1 MASTIYKINML
12 DNTNKISNIYVFIG
26 FNATKDELDDLNDD
40 EKFKSTLADDKDFL
54 IKDKLIFDIDE
65 ISSIKADNIKVGF
78 LDESIHSDDNIFS
91 IKLKI
96 VQNISKQDFSM
107 EEMYLFCFTEKIL
120 HSSSIYDNLTQSNN
134 IILNK
139 ERIDN
144 YFKNI
149 EGYEAMIEPLAD
161 KPEYTYDDI
170 FELKLDDMTVLTK
183 TAIGQKFFIVS
194 GEYPFAIDP
203 YEASFIDPYL
213 QKSSNEITTLNSH
226 LLLNVAN
233 VIHKNNIFL
242 CLASNVLEFNKD
254 IPEEYLIKIYFPF
267 LYKKDINSS
276 AILDEKK
283 EELIAHTYSY
293 ITTSTLGNFKNVN
306 MFYDI
311 NAEKNKELEYKQ
323 SGIQYIKLVLKPDN
337 VIKIP
342 LDIIFK
348 LIHATELNPL
358 IKYNISSR
366 QENVYRLY
374 TDKMTTGGE
383 KIPYLQKS
391 TIIKLMKNIG
401 KTKSVSVF
409 IDYKMEDSCSFICE
423 FEENGDI
430 TMIADFANI
439 VPIVNDFEKINQVFM
454 NASNP
459 ILEVVQTFFEQNG
472 YKISKFNSLLD
483 DNVDVK
489 EIIYKSVLNV
499 KTELRLDEFK
509 GCINSVFTVIDENES
524 GMQLRFKRVKN
535 FNKLDSQ
542 QIYVIEQNKK
552 GVPLQ
557 EIVDGLMENFELS
570 DSDARQYISD
580 IINELQVERGVK
592 KREIE
597 IKVNPGFETNILV
610 DRIKN
615 ELIAT
620 VSNIDNILYLN
631 TIPIYIDT
639 LLRLGIDVT
648 TTNYPAE
655 LIAELCSNDDIED
668 TIFKDDIIAISE
680 EDAEHQKTPV
690 LNDVDETVVYEPG
703 LTNLENVDE
712 TKPKLKSVFDLM
724 GNDEDDESSV
734 ESEQEGGVEKSEA
747 DVDTPVVEDST
758 VVSEPEV
765 VDETV
770 ATEPELVDTP
780 VAKESDVVLKPDIVA
795 EGPKK
800 KVVPKKLN
808 NIDGT
813 SLTHPYIFQKRME
826 DRAAS
831 IFATLKDDK
840 FNSYSRMCPSNV
852 RRQPV
857 IINKDELD
865 KINENYPGYLNEEN
879 GDIINYKSNSENK
892 ENPED
897 FYYVCPRYWC
907 LLTDTMI
914 SDADVAAGKCGDIIP
929 RDAKKI
935 EPGQYVYEFSHP
947 SEHIGTEGEYIKHYP
962 GFHKDSTKD
971 GKCIPCCYKN
981 WNTPKQID
989 KRKSCQGDT
998 EEDVEGEESPS
1009 KPEPVD
1015 DQYIKSAEKFPLA
1028 PGRWGHLP
1036 PIMQKFFHDVG
1047 AECKISKSSKSKTS
1061 CLLRHGIEY
1070 NEKKSF
1076 VSCIADALFYA
1087 EHNEDG
1093 EIMAIPETM
1102 RTKKSKQMSMS
1113 MIEIIINSI
1122 NIDSFM
1128 TFQNA
1133 TLIENFAE
1141 EINYSDDDIEQ
1152 VFESAP
1158 QKYKESK
1165 LYKKSKHNAFDK
1177 KLFIKAMNAFENF
1190 IKFLLDEDEIVNYT
1204 YLWDIICSPNPLLFK
1219 NGVNLVI
1226 LSIPEN
1232 DGTNNVDFI
1241 CPSNHYS
1248 NTNFDTRKRTL
1259 FIIERDNVFEP
1270 VYEYKDIETKI
1281 LVNKT
1286 FSEYDR
1292 QLSKNIR
1299 SLFTKIIKPIIQRN
1313 CSPEK
1318 STNMYHFNSPVLL
1331 ETLIKQLNAREYTIN
1346 KQILNLRGKVVG
1358 IISTDNKGIQG
1369 FLPCYPSSISSTYD
1383 YDYDYITDDS
1393 IWNSYSQTLS
1403 FLNRWFKIKKTNKTN
1418 KPGNEPNNLNT
1429 CQPSDAFCKVVE
1441 DNMIVGFLT
1450 NTNQFIQITTP
1461 QPNIVN
1467 DNLNVINNNNYL
1479 IADIIQTSS
1488 NKVDTS
1494 RVEYTNK
1501 IKFEY
1506 NFYNAFRNTIRIFL
1520 NEYANISQNNE
1531 IQSTIARQMTYNN
1544 KLTSI
1549 VTKLMAIAKNLIE
1562 FADDIDYSTFKEI
1575 TTCSVYSED
1584 KCNEKNPF
1592 CIYKGNN
1599 CTLVIPRLNLVT
1611 KEDNQTIY
1619 FTRLADELIRYNHIK
1634 SFVFQKNNYL
1644 IFEKIGY
1651 NLGKNEIIMLQSLL
1665 TQEYFERLIAGN
1677 TNKYII
1683 NNAYD
1688 TTNPK
1693 YREYYNAPL
1702 TLNDIIHPE
1711 EEAEIVLKR
1720 HQITSIIW
1728 RKCFMSDSVEVEYPA
1743 SNSGTFRFIID
1754 IIEKTKQISLTDGQI
1769 RDDLDELYLNYSS
1782 KYKSQLTNILISQ
1795 GKKSMGDQ
1803 INAGTLKFK
1812 YLIQSESY
1820 YLTNMDMWL
1829 LLDKYQVPSIFI
1841 SPTNLLET
1849 GFNEKIFVCYAEEE
1863 VKNFVFIICSAI
1875 KQETPSIYKV
1885 VEHDNSILIK
1895 VDELKECID
1904 EVGNALTNKIE
1915 IEHFINVFAVEL
1927 TTKYKPKQRGHR
1939 ANPAD
1944 LSFKIVDAIQKEPES
1959 PKSPK
1964 ISPPKLEQT
1973 VREEVVEFIPE
1984 KKQRKTKKVVQ
1995 KQKNRTGTRKPKPKQ
2010 QLSSSDIE
2018 VEA

>member
-1 MASTIYKINML
+1 MASMIYKINVL
-12 DNTNKISNIYVFIG
+12 DNTNKISNIYVFLG
-26 FNATKDELDDLNDD
+26 FNATEDEYDNLNDN
-40 EKFKSTLADDKDFL
+40 EKFKAMLSDDADFL
-54 IKDKLIFDIDE
+54 IQDKLIFDVDE
-65 ISSIKADNIKVGF
+65 IANIKSNNIEVTF
-78 LDESIHSDDNIFS
+78 LNESIHLDDNIYS

-96 VQNISKQDFSM
+96 IQYISKQSFSM
-107 EEMYLFCFTEKIL
+107 EEMYLFCYTERTLI
-120 HSSSIYDNLTQSNN
+120 STSIYDNLTQTNN
-134 IILNK
+134 IILDK
-139 ERIDN
+139 DRINN

-149 EGYEAMIEPLAD
+149 EGYESMIEPLED

-170 FELKLDDMTVLTK
+170 FELKLDDKIVLIKTV
-183 TAIGQKFFIVS
+183 IGQKFFIVS
-194 GEYPFAIDP
+194 GEYPFTIDP

-226 LLLNVAN
+226 LLLNVASVVN
-233 VIHKNNIFL
+233 KNNIYL
-242 CLASNVLEFNKD
+242 CLANNVLEYNKD
-254 IPEEYLIKIYFPF
+254 IPEEYLIKIYYPF

-276 AILDEKK
+276 AVLNEKK
-283 EELIAHTYSY
+283 EELIKTSYSY
-293 ITTSTLGNFKNVN
+293 ITISALGNFKNVN

-311 NAEKNKELEYKQ
+311 NSEKNKDLEYKQ
-323 SGIQYIKLVLKPDN
+323 QGIQYIKIVLKPKN
-337 VIKIP
+337 EIKIP

-348 LIHATELNPL
+348 LIHATELSPF
-358 IKYNISSR
+358 IKYNISAR
-366 QENVYRLY
+366 QENIYRLY
-374 TDKMTTGGE
+374 TDKITKDGE

-391 TIIKLMKNIG
+391 TIFKLMKNVG

-409 IDYKMEDSCSFICE
+409 IDYKMENSCSFICE

-430 TMIADFANI
+430 TMIADFIDI
-439 VPIVNDFEKINQVFM
+439 VPIVNDFEKINQVFLQ
-454 NASNP
+454 ASNP
-459 ILEVVQTFFEQNG
+459 ILEVIQTFFQQNG
-472 YKISKFNSLLD
+472 YKISKFNGLLD

-489 EIIYKSVLNV
+489 EIIYKSVLNI
-499 KTELRLDEFK
+499 KSELRLDDFK
-509 GCINSVFTVIDENES
+509 SCINSVFTLIDENES

-542 QIYVIEQNKK
+542 QIYVIDQNKK
-552 GVPLQ
+552 GVPVK
-557 EIVDGLMENFELS
+557 EIVDGLVENFELS
-570 DSDARQYISD
+570 ESDARQYISN

-592 KREIE
+592 KRDIE
-597 IKVNPGFETNILV
+597 IKVNPGFETNILI
-610 DRIKN
+610 DRIKS
-615 ELIAT
+615 ELTIV

-648 TTNYPAE
+648 TTNYPPE
-655 LIAELCSNDDIED
+655 RIAELCSNVNVED
-668 TIFKDDIIAISE
+668 TIFKDDIIAVSE
-680 EDAEHQKTPV
+680 EDAEHQQTPDINELDKTV
-690 LNDVDETVVYEPG
+690 AYEP
-703 LTNLENVDE
+703 LLANLENEDD
-712 TKPKLKSVFDLM
+712 TKPKLKSVFDIFN
-724 GNDEDDESSV
+724 NDDDDKSS
-734 ESEQEGGVEKSEA
+734 SDNEQNGGV
-747 DVDTPVVEDST
+747 D
-758 VVSEPEV
+758 SEPDV
-765 VDETV
+765 KDS
-770 ATEPELVDTP
+770 A
-780 VAKESDVVLKPDIVA
+780 VVLEPDKKDPETSDIVA

-800 KVVPKKLN
+800 KAVPTKLN

-826 DRAAS
+826 ERAAS
-831 IFATLKDDK
+831 IFVTLQDDK

-857 IINKDELD
+857 IINKTELD

-879 GDIINYKSNSENK
+879 GDILNYKSNAENK
-892 ENPED
+892 ENQED

-914 SDADVAAGKCGDIIP
+914 SDADVAAGKCGEIIP

-947 SEHIGTEGEYIKHYP
+947 SEHIGTDGEYIKHYP

-981 WNTPKQID
+981 WNTPKQIS
-989 KRKSCQGDT
+989 KRKSCQNETT
-998 EEDVEGEESPS
+998 ENEDLDDMSL

-1036 PIMQKFFHDVG
+1036 PSIQSFFHDVG
-1047 AECKISKSSKSKTS
+1047 AECKISKLSKSKTS

-1087 EHNEDG
+1087 EHDETG
-1093 EIMAIPETM
+1093 EILAIPETM
-1102 RTKKSKQMSMS
+1102 KTKKSKQVT
-1113 MIEIIINSI
+1113 MIEIILNSI
-1122 NIDSFM
+1122 NIDSFI

-1141 EINYSDDDIEQ
+1141 EINYLDDDIEQ
-1152 VFESAP
+1152 IFESIP
-1158 QKYKESK
+1158 QKYKESR
-1165 LYKKSKHNAFDK
+1165 LYKKSKHNLFDK
-1177 KLFIKAMNAFENF
+1177 KLFMKVVNAFENF
-1190 IKFLLDEDEIVNYT
+1190 NKFLLDENEIVNYT

-1219 NGVNLVI
+1219 NGINLVI

-1259 FIIERDNVFEP
+1259 FIIERDNIFEP

-1292 QLSKNIR
+1292 QLSKNLR
-1299 SLFTKIIKPIIQRN
+1299 SLFMKIIKPIIKKN
-1313 CSPEK
+1313 CSPQK
-1318 STNMYHFNSPVLL
+1318 STNAYHFNKPILL
-1331 ETLIKQLNAREYTIN
+1331 ESLIKQLNAREYIIN

-1369 FLPCYPSSISSTYD
+1369 FLPCYPSAISSTYD
-1383 YDYDYITDDS
+1383 YDYDYITNDS
-1393 IWNSYSQTLS
+1393 IWNSYNQTLS
-1403 FLNRWFKIKKTNKTN
+1403 FLNRWFKVKKTNKSN
-1418 KPGNEPNNLNT
+1418 KPINESNKLNT
-1429 CQPSDAFCKVVE
+1429 CLPSDPFCKVLE

-1450 NTNQFIQITTP
+1450 NTNQFIQILTP
-1461 QPNIVN
+1461 HPNIVN

-1488 NKVDTS
+1488 NKMDTS

-1520 NEYANISQNNE
+1520 NEYANIIQNNE
-1531 IQSTIARQMTYNN
+1531 IQSIIATQMTYNN

-1549 VTKLMAIAKNLIE
+1549 ASKLMEISKNLID
-1562 FADDIDYSTFKEI
+1562 FADNIDYSTFKEI
-1575 TTCSVYSED
+1575 TTCSVYTED

-1592 CIYKGNN
+1592 CLYKGNN
-1599 CTLVIPRLNLVT
+1599 CTLVIPRLNLIT
-1611 KEDNQTIY
+1611 KEDNKTIY

-1644 IFEKIGY
+1644 IFDKIGY
-1651 NLGKNEIIMLQSLL
+1651 NLKNNEIIMLQSLL
-1665 TQEYFERLIAGN
+1665 TQEYFERLISRN
-1677 TNKYII
+1677 VNKYII

-1693 YREYYNAPL
+1693 YKEYYNAPL
-1702 TLNDIIHPE
+1702 TLNDIINPE
-1711 EEAEIVLKR
+1711 EEPEIVLKR
-1720 HQITSIIW
+1720 HQITSLSL
-1728 RKCFMSDSVEVEYPA
+1728 RKCFMSDSVEIEYPA
-1743 SNSGTFRFIID
+1743 SNSATFQFIID
-1754 IIEKTKQISLTDGQI
+1754 IIEKTKQISLSDGQI

-1782 KYKSQLTNILISQ
+1782 KYKTQLTNILISQ

-1820 YLTNMDMWL
+1820 YLTNIDIWL
-1829 LLDKYQVPSIFI
+1829 LLDKYKIPSIFI
-1841 SPTNLLET
+1841 SPNNLLET

-1863 VKNFVFIICSAI
+1863 IKDFVFIICSAI

-1895 VDELKECID
+1895 FDDLKDCTD
-1904 EVGNALTNKIE
+1904 EVGDALSNKID
-1915 IEHFINVFAVEL
+1915 IEHFINVFALEL
-1927 TTKYKPKQRGHR
+1927 TTNYKPKQRGHR

-1944 LSFKIVDAIQKEPES
+1944 LSFKIVDAIQKESES
-1959 PKSPK
+1959 PKLPK

-1973 VREEVVEFIPE
+1973 VREDVVEFIPE

-2010 QLSSSDIE
+2010 RLSSDDIE
-2018 VEA
+2018 VDNNP